1 MDLGIYLTD
10 KSAFEQLASNEI
22 TIDLATQE
30 SFSPIKRWEI
40 FSRIRFEYV
49 RPLRCTPIPYYG
61 EVSVL
66 PSMPENEKEYGI
78 KTYLRSGLNPNIEAI
93 EKLRQSLENPVPG
106 TLADAL
112 KTYYKTEQVEIP
124 GTDASLFPADYIIVH
139 DLHHVLLG
147 IDTSHRGELIVIA
160 YESGMIQKTEFPIL
174 LIEQLEIFVS
184 DLFKDI
190 KSHELLKY
198 WNIGVKSAELVDNWE
213 WWHDLD
219 LPLSLVR
226 EKYNIIL

>member
-10 KSAFEQLASNEI
+10 KSAFEQLASKEI
-22 TIDLATQE
+22 TIDLTTQE

-40 FSRIRFEYV
+40 FSRVRFEYV
-49 RPLRCTPIPYYG
+49 RPTCVLRSQSVP
-61 EVSVL
+61 SVL

-219 LPLSLVR
+219 LPLSSVR

>member
-10 KSAFEQLASNEI
+10 KSAFEQLASKEI
-22 TIDLATQE
+22 TIDLTTQE
-30 SFSPIKRWEI
+30 SFLPIKRWEI
-40 FSRIRFEYV
+40 FSRVRFEYV
-49 RPLRCTPIPYYG
+49 RPTCVLRSQSVP
-61 EVSVL
+61 SVL

-93 EKLRQSLENPVPG
+93 EKLRQSLENPAPG

-219 LPLSLVR
+219 LPLSSVR

>member
-1 MDLGIYLTD
+1 
-10 KSAFEQLASNEI
+10 
-22 TIDLATQE
+22 
-30 SFSPIKRWEI
+30 
-40 FSRIRFEYV
+40 
-49 RPLRCTPIPYYG
+49 
-61 EVSVL
+61 
-66 PSMPENEKEYGI
+66 MPENEKEYGI

-93 EKLRQSLENPVPG
+93 EKLRQSLENPVSG

-219 LPLSLVR
+219 LPLSSVR

>member
-10 KSAFEQLASNEI
+10 KSAFEQLASKEI
-22 TIDLATQE
+22 TIDLTTQE

-49 RPLRCTPIPYYG
+49 RPTCVLPSQSVP
-61 EVSVL
+61 SVL

-93 EKLRQSLENPVPG
+93 EKLRQSLENPAPE

-112 KTYYKTEQVEIP
+112 RTYYKTEQVEIP

-147 IDTSHRGELIVIA
+147 IDTSHRGELNIIA

-174 LIEQLEIFVS
+174 LIEQLEIFTS

>member
-10 KSAFEQLASNEI
+10 KSAFEQLASKEI
-22 TIDLATQE
+22 TIDLTTQE

-40 FSRIRFEYV
+40 FSRVRFEYV
-49 RPLRCTPIPYYG
+49 RPTCVLRSQSVP
-61 EVSVL
+61 SVL

-174 LIEQLEIFVS
+174 LIEQLEIFTS

-219 LPLSLVR
+219 LPLSSVR

>member
-10 KSAFEQLASNEI
+10 KSAFEQLASRKT
-22 TIDLATQE
+22 TIDLTTQE

-40 FSRIRFEYV
+40 FSRVRFEYV
-49 RPLRCTPIPYYG
+49 RPTCVLRSQSVP
-61 EVSVL
+61 SVL

-198 WNIGVKSAELVDNWE
+198 WNIGVKSAELVDDWE

>member
-10 KSAFEQLASNEI
+10 KLAFERLASKKTAI
-22 TIDLATQE
+22 GLTTQE
-30 SFSPIKRWEI
+30 NFSPLKRWEI

-49 RPLRCTPIPYYG
+49 RPERCIPTQ
-61 EVSVL
+61 VSVL

-93 EKLRQSLENPVPG
+93 EKLRQSLENPESG

-112 KTYYKTEQVEIP
+112 KAYYRTEQVEIP
-124 GTDASLFPADYIIVH
+124 GTDASLFPANYIIVH

-147 IDTSHRGELIVIA
+147 IDTSPRGEMIVIA
-160 YESGMIQKTEFPIL
+160 YENGMIQKTEFPIL

-184 DLFKDI
+184 DFFKDV

-198 WNIGVKSAELVDNWE
+198 WNIGVKSAELVDDWE

-219 LPLSLVR
+219 SPLSSVR
-226 EKYNIIL
+226 EKYNVVV